1 MHNLG
6 RGMWRRVGDFER
18 IQVPQILR
26 HSQLQQNLLYQ
37 EHIKK
42 LQRHNRIQEYRRHIL
57 QQVNNPVNVETEL
70 KYEKPI
76 NKDKETDKDI
86 LKKVSIQL
94 NDVSKAA
101 KQPKEVEPLLEVEQS
116 LEVDEPIIHE
126 IIAVET
132 ELSQNEEIIAVET
145 ELSLNEEIIP
155 SEITPIPNK
164 KDPIIF
170 PKKGRKR
177 R

>member
-42 LQRHNRIQEYRRHIL
+42 LQRHNRIHEYRRQIL
-57 QQVNNPVNVETEL
+57 QQVNNPINVETEL

-76 NKDKETDKDI
+76 NKNNETDKDI

-94 NDVSKAA
+94 NDVANQLVEAGEPLRVEESKEVEVEES
-101 KQPKEVEPLLEVEQS
+101 KEVEVEEPKEVEVEES
-116 LEVDEPIIHE
+116 LIH
-126 IIAVET
+126 
-132 ELSQNEEIIAVET
+132 EIIAVET
-145 ELSLNEEIIP
+145 ELSLNEEITSI
-155 SEITPIPNK
+155 SNK
-164 KDPIIF
+164 KEPIIF

-177 R
+177 G